1 MNTEPQR
8 PVAMITAASQGIG
21 LAIAQELARRGYA
34 VALLARSA
42 RAIEEAAK
50 LGGIGIEG
58 SVAEPADLA
67 RFHEATMTRF
77 GAVDAV
83 VNNTGH
89 PPKGDLLSIS
99 DEDWRAGADLI
110 LLNVIRLAR
119 LVVPGMQARRKGAFV
134 NVSAFAALSPDLA
147 YPVSSTLRAGLSAFT
162 KLFAQRYAADGI
174 RMNAVL
180 PGFVDSYP
188 VDAARVAS
196 IPMGRYGAVGELA
209 QTVAYLLSDEA
220 SYITGQ
226 SLLVDGGMVRGL

>member
-1 MNTEPQR
+1 MSTEPRR
-8 PVAMITAASQGIG
+8 PVAMVTAASQGIG
-21 LAIAQELARRGYA
+21 LAIAQELARHGYA
-34 VALLARSA
+34 VSLLARTE
-42 RAIEEAAK
+42 RVIDEAVK
-50 LGGIGIEG
+50 LGGIGTVG
-58 SVAEPADLA
+58 SVAAPADLE
-67 RFHEATMTRF
+67 RFHQATVKRF

-99 DEDWRAGADLI
+99 DDDWRTGTDLI

-119 LVVPGMQARRKGAFV
+119 LVVPEMQRRKKGAFV
-134 NVSAFAALSPDLA
+134 NVSAFVADSPDLG

-162 KLFAQRYAADGI
+162 KLFAQRYAADNI

-196 IPMGRYGAVGELA
+196 IPLGRYGRVGELA

-220 SYITGQ
+220 SFVTGQ
-226 SLLVDGGMVRGL
+226 NLLVDGGMVRSV

>member
-1 MNTEPQR
+1 
-8 PVAMITAASQGIG
+8 MISAASQGIG
-21 LAIAQELARRGYA
+21 FAIASELASRGYA
-34 VALLARSA
+34 VSLLARSD
-42 RAIEEAAK
+42 RVLLEAER
-50 LGGIGIEG
+50 LGGMGTVG
-58 SVAEPADLA
+58 SVAAPEDLA
-67 RFHEATMTRF
+67 RFYDDTVKRF

-89 PPKGDLLSIS
+89 PPKGDLLAIS
-99 DEDWRAGADLI
+99 DEEWRTGADLI

-119 LVVPGMQARRKGAFV
+119 LAVPDMQKRKKGAFV
-134 NVSAFAALSPDLA
+134 NVSAFAAESPDLA

-196 IPMGRYGAVGELA
+196 IPMARYGRVGELA
-209 QTVAYLLSDEA
+209 QTVAYLLSDQA
-220 SYITGQ
+220 SYVTGQ
-226 SLLVDGGMVRGL
+226 NILVDGGMVRSV